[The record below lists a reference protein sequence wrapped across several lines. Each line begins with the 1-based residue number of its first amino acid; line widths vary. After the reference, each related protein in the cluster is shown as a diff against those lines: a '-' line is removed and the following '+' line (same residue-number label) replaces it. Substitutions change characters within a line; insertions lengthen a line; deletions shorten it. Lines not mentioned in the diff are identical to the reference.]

1 MYKDNT
7 NEKMKRKT
15 SPKNSTK
22 RGFSVI
28 PRVLNRHYRDLRR
41 LNKYQIPPRKHQTK
55 KTGKEKGVRDC
66 FTKKSIYTQLAVRQ
80 PVCIRDC
87 QAKRSVYDLNQGQ
100 AREKGWKLRPRV
112 NRRCQEMIR
121 QEPQ

>member
-1 MYKDNT
+1 MYKDNK

-22 RGFSVI
+22 RGFPVI
-28 PRVLNRHYRDLRR
+28 PQVLNRHYRDLRR
-41 LNKYQIPPRKHQTK
+41 LSKHQIPPSKHQTK

-66 FTKKSIYTQLAVRQ
+66 LGKQSVYTQLAVRQ

-87 QAKRSVYDLNQGQ
+87 QAKRHVYALKQGQ
-100 AREKGWKLRPRV
+100 AREKG
-112 NRRCQEMIR
+112 
-121 QEPQ
+121 